1 MRSFDDGKKLA
12 IVVLEK
18 YQRIVQESKR
28 AEGDYRWYQEKAE
41 EAVTSM
47 EKEMYQDMAEQAL
60 KTLKL
65 CKRWKWIVDADVKLI
80 SGEKSRFVLK
90 RNFMDGVPV
99 NKIVTDGEGTF
110 FSRSMVTR
118 YKSRG
123 LTELSAILDK
133 DKDELTRCENGIFGH
148 EP

>member
-1 MRSFDDGKKLA
+1 MKNCDDGKELA
-12 IVVLEK
+12 IAVLEK
-18 YQRIVQESKR
+18 YQRIAQEGKR
-28 AEGDYRWYQEKAE
+28 AEGDYHWYQEKAE

-60 KTLKL
+60 KILKL
-65 CKRWKWIVDADVKLI
+65 CKRWKWIVDADIKLI
-80 SGEKSRFVLK
+80 PIEKSRFVLK
-90 RNFMDGVPV
+90 RNFIDGVPM
-99 NKIVTDGEGTF
+99 NKIVTDTAGAF

>member
-1 MRSFDDGKKLA
+1 MKGCDGGKKLA
-12 IVVLEK
+12 SAILEK
-18 YQRIVQESKR
+18 YPRIVQESKR
-28 AEGDYRWYQEKAE
+28 AEGDYRWYKEKSE
-41 EAVTSM
+41 EAITSM

-60 KTLKL
+60 KILKL
-65 CKRWKWIVDADVKLI
+65 CKRWKWIVDTDVKLI
-80 SGEKSRFVLK
+80 SIEKSRFVLK
-90 RNFMDGVPV
+90 KNFMDGVPM
-99 NKIVTDGEGTF
+99 NKIVTDAAGTF

-123 LTELSAILDK
+123 LVELSAILDK

>member
-1 MRSFDDGKKLA
+1 MKNCDDGKKLA
-12 IVVLEK
+12 IAVLEK
-18 YQRIVQESKR
+18 YQRIVQEGKR

-60 KTLKL
+60 KILKL
-65 CKRWKWIVDADVKLI
+65 CKRWKWIVDADIKLI
-80 SGEKSRFVLK
+80 PIEKSRFVLK
-90 RNFMDGVPV
+90 RNFIDGVPM
-99 NKIVTDGEGTF
+99 NKIVTDTAGAF

-123 LTELSAILDK
+123 LTDLSAILDK

>member
-1 MRSFDDGKKLA
+1 MKDCDNGKKLA
-12 IVVLEK
+12 SAVLEK

-28 AEGDYRWYQEKAE
+28 AEGDYRWYLEKTE
-41 EAVTSM
+41 EAITSM

-65 CKRWKWIVDADVKLI
+65 CKRWKWIVDTDVKLI
-80 SGEKSRFVLK
+80 PIEKSRFVLK
-90 RNFMDGVPV
+90 KNFMDGVAM
-99 NKIVTDGEGTF
+99 NKIVTDAAGAF

-123 LTELSAILDK
+123 LVELSAILDK